1 MVELITKQIM
11 FLGYCS
17 LERDFSQEFGF
28 LKFIFQ
34 VGIRHTENFLKTTWI
49 SASLEKFWKNS

>member
-1 MVELITKQIM
+1 MVGLITKQIM

-28 LKFIFQ
+28 RKIHLQSGNSSYRELF
-34 VGIRHTENFLKTTWI
+34 EDNLDLSFLGKI
-49 SASLEKFWKNS
+49 LEK

>member
-28 LKFIFQ
+28 LKIHLQSGNSSYRELF
-34 VGIRHTENFLKTTWI
+34 EDNLDLSFLGKI
-49 SASLEKFWKNS
+49 LEK